1 VIKRTL
7 GLDWFDLLIH
17 VGVTGMFMIIVDSAS
32 HGPDSEGAIAAVVA
46 VSLGVLAW
54 RRARALRNRPA
65 FTTGEVQADRL
76 AHLEDRVA
84 DLEQAQARVL
94 ELEERLDFT
103 ERLLV
108 RQRDQAEAGR
118 LAPGERET

>member
-1 VIKRTL
+1 MIKRAL

-17 VGVTGMFMIIVDSAS
+17 AGVTGMLMIIADSVQ
-32 HGPDSEGAIAAVVA
+32 GPGGEGAIAAVVA

-94 ELEERLDFT
+94 ELEERLDFA
-103 ERLLV
+103 ERLLAQ
-108 RQRDQAEAGR
+108 QRDASRIG
-118 LAPGERET
+118 PGN